1 MYPCSISKSKIEI
14 WVGVQKQSPRN
25 RWLVTIFWGDSG
37 LMMKAKYGDSPP
49 VFVLNMA
56 IAGKSSNQDVV
67 SIQRNV
73 AVMIC
78 TYIKYKYDICHTH
91 I

>member
-25 RWLVTIFWGDSG
+25 RWLVTIFLGDSG
-37 LMMKAKYGDSPP
+37 LMMRAKYGDSPP

-73 AVMIC
+73 AVLILGYDM
-78 TYIKYKYDICHTH
+78 YIYKIQ